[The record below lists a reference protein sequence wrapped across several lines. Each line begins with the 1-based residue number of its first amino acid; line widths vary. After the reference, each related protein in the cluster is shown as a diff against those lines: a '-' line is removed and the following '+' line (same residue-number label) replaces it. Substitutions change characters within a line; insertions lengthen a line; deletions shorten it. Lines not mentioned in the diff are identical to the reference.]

1 LKEDQHDSRKSW
13 LLWIIKSQEEMSSSN
28 VHAKVWRH
36 DHPIP
41 LDSNIM
47 FEERLSYIHLNLVR
61 PGIYFIL
68 EDYIYSSVGAYAGEI
83 GLVNVKLV

>member
-41 LDSNIM
+41 LDRNIM
-47 FEERLSYIHLNLVR
+47 FEERLSY
-61 PGIYFIL
+61 IL